1 MRKIITNTNE
11 NIFID
16 TLTEKMYSVKP
27 TFNKDDILIKE
38 DSYFKGTDSSFKK
51 VYAKEKKLE
60 QLNQKINELSRQSR
74 ALSEEIK
81 KDYNN
86 INNKVLDKYKKK
98 SEIGYE
104 REIDVIFKK
113 YINKNLT
120 PILNPDEK
128 RWPEEGA
135 FGGSLYY
142 EYDHQMMYDDEIF
155 EKNYAPLYDSVIKR
169 ESEKLIELNK
179 KLRKTGY
186 IVKPYIYLSFGDG
199 RAQSIIDFDIYHI
212 DGSELQAIKETKRKI
227 IKKIEKILLG

>member
-86 INNKVLDKYKKK
+86 INKKVLDKYKKK

-113 YINKNLT
+113 YSNENLI
-120 PILNPDEK
+120 PICNPD
-128 RWPEEGA
+128 
-135 FGGSLYY
+135 
-142 EYDHQMMYDDEIF
+142 

-212 DGSELQAIKETKRKI
+212 DGSGLQAIKETKRKI